1 MLSIDPIVHVNLH
14 LTAASPVSASWDTGL
29 LLGPSEV
36 IPVSERYR
44 VFTSAEDM
52 VTAGFTDTMPELAA
66 ARLYFSAVCAPRQL
80 LVARWDAGSKSAE
93 AGVEAPATDK
103 ADHGSA
109 AEAPAAGKS
118 DPVSGASVS
127 KPNRG
132 RVRDD
137 PTPAE
142 TPLDALK
149 DVIAHTES
157 FYGVTVCGVSDA
169 QLLAINAYLMEKDR
183 FFLFCAATGTPA
195 QVVAPGSLLSSL
207 KATESRR
214 CLALYSAS
222 TPRDAAAVMGVA
234 MGLNLANPTDAFAL
248 CYAELKGVTPAD
260 LTESEVTAIKALNG
274 NVYVSRGV
282 GHALLEQ
289 ASTPG
294 GLRYDNVLYL
304 DRIRAELQEACVDL
318 LAVGRQRVPM
328 TDTATAVFFNVLE
341 GVLEPWYEREVLT
354 CAPWRGP
361 DTGLITRG
369 DVLAHGYYL
378 WADSYDRQT
387 EADRAAHRA
396 MPISVCLCMAGAVES
411 IVLDLNLQF

>member
-80 LVARWDAGSKSAE
+80 LVARWDAGDE
-93 AGVEAPATDK
+93 
-103 ADHGSA
+103 
-109 AEAPAAGKS
+109 
-118 DPVSGASVS
+118 
-127 KPNRG
+127 N
-132 RVRDD
+132 D

-157 FYGVTVCGVSDA
+157 FYGVTVCGASDA

-195 QVVAPGSLLSSL
+195 QVVAPGSLLNSL

-234 MGLNLANPTDAFAL
+234 MGLSLASPTDAFAL

-282 GHALLEQ
+282 SHALLEQ

-318 LAVGRQRVPM
+318 LAVGRSRVPM

-341 GVLEPWYEREVLT
+341 GVLEPWYEREVLA